1 MPHATHAILRSDPTA
16 RNKTPAQRL
25 FDAALVG
32 NLDRVTALLQQGVDA
47 NAVDAYGTTP
57 LIAAARGGHHR
68 ISALLIASGAD
79 PDKADLGGTPLH
91 AAVRKVHPEIVRLL
105 LLGHASPDRLDRHG
119 RLPIDAIV
127 VGAADATAA
136 ERTIGSLLAGSEGA
150 GLAEKRE
157 MRERARVDE
166 AARRLERA
174 EIEDGL
180 KAAAEAADA
189 ADEADA
195 AAAMRRDAE
204 QRRLTRP
211 HAWVG
216 VPRPMT
222 APETPAAPAPTPVDA
237 EAEAARLRA
246 RETYRKQAEWRGRF
260 NPLLGRARPDYAPG
274 ETFTAPAVPLDP
286 PPAGVKSMS
295 GFERYC
301 EPPKPPPRILR
312 PREAPPQLVVAPPA
326 GQAMAKM
333 RPRR

>member
-1 MPHATHAILRSDPTA
+1 MRRWSETRPRHGV
-16 RNKTPAQRL
+16 
-25 FDAALVG
+25 AAAAGRRRERDVG
-32 NLDRVTALLQQGVDA
+32 TL
-47 NAVDAYGTTP
+47 AYGTTP

-105 LLGHASPDRLDRHG
+105 LLGRASPDRLDRHG

-136 ERTIGSLLAGSEGA
+136 ERTIASLLAGSEGA

-180 KAAAEAADA
+180 KAAAESADA

-204 QRRLTRP
+204 QRRRRGRTRGW
-211 HAWVG
+211 AC
-216 VPRPMT
+216 
-222 APETPAAPAPTPVDA
+222 
-237 EAEAARLRA
+237 RA
-246 RETYRKQAEWRGRF
+246 R
-260 NPLLGRARPDYAPG
+260 
-274 ETFTAPAVPLDP
+274 
-286 PPAGVKSMS
+286 
-295 GFERYC
+295 
-301 EPPKPPPRILR
+301 
-312 PREAPPQLVVAPPA
+312 
-326 GQAMAKM
+326 
-333 RPRR
+333 